1 MKSRKNLLKKSLL
14 YIVVNSSGLS
24 GDILINQTL
33 SAIKLGAD
41 IIQLRNKTD
50 SKLIILE
57 QAFRLRKLLSPSRSL
72 FIVNDY
78 LDVAL
83 ISKADGVHL
92 GQDDLP
98 IEAARKLMGKSAVIG
113 ISCHSLKQAI
123 AAQNSGADYLGIGP
137 VFATPTKP
145 DVAPI
150 GLNIASAAAKRIR
163 IPFFAI
169 GGINKNNLQ
178 EIIRCGVKRIAV
190 VRAASQSDCLKDI
203 LKINTSKCN

>member
-24 GDILINQTL
+24 CDILINQTL